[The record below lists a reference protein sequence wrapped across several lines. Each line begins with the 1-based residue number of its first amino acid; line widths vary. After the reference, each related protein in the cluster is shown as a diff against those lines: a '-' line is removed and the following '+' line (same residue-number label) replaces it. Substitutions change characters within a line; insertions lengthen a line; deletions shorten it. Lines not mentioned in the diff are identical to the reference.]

1 MMTAMNDHE
10 NLDRSDNDDDE
21 MHRVTATVEE
31 DPSSR
36 LASSPPET
44 CTSLWY
50 QEFNKV
56 PEVWQLQVRESV
68 WDTLQGYLN
77 PNEVDY
83 IRQEIGSRLIEDNED
98 LMNEMRAL
106 VDILHHFRSNND
118 RHLERIES
126 ARSGLHG
133 TTSLRLLKQNI
144 ENLASTLTGRA
155 KEMKKVNLDKLF
167 SSPREKHVCMYNDH
181 QVGVCIWILLSLLH
195 LCDKKI
201 C

>member
-1 MMTAMNDHE
+1 MNDRE
-10 NLDRSDNDDDE
+10 NWERNNDDE
-21 MHRVTATVEE
+21 MHRVTPTVSDCDDE

-36 LASSPPET
+36 TSSPSSLET
-44 CTSLWY
+44 CTSWY
-50 QEFNKV
+50 QEFTKV

-68 WDTLQGYLN
+68 WDKLQGYLN

-98 LMNEMRAL
+98 LMNEMKAL
-106 VDILHHFRSNND
+106 VDILHHFRSDND

-144 ENLASTLTGRA
+144 ENLASTLKGRA

-167 SSPREKHVCMYNDH
+167 GSPREKHVCMYNDH
-181 QVGVCIWILLSLLH
+181 QVRCI
-195 LCDKKI
+195 
-201 C
+201 

>member
-10 NLDRSDNDDDE
+10 NSDRGAWSEDDDE
-21 MHRVTATVEE
+21 MHHVTATVDEY
-31 DPSSR
+31 PSSR

-44 CTSLWY
+44 CTSWWY

-98 LMNEMRAL
+98 LMNEMKAL
-106 VDILHHFRSNND
+106 VDILHHFRSDND

-126 ARSGLHG
+126 ARSSLHG

-144 ENLASTLTGRA
+144 ENLASTLKGRA

-181 QVGVCIWILLSLLH
+181 QVGVCI
-195 LCDKKI
+195 
-201 C
+201 